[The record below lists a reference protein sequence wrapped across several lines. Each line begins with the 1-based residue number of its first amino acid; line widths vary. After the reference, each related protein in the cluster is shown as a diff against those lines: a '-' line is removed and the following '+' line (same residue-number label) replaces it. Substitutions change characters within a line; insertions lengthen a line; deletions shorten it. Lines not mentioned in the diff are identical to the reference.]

1 MARATESP
9 PNAMA
14 PPIDDAQA
22 VRETLPHAESSQL
35 SQSSQSS
42 RTLPSVPPRPR
53 RVAFAGTPA
62 DAVPALQA
70 LVQAGFDVPLV
81 VTGAPRR
88 RSRRGSDAPSP
99 VAAAAAEL
107 GLPSSH
113 DPGDLIAC
121 DPDCA
126 AVVAY
131 GQLISA
137 DLLASTP
144 MLNLHFSLLPR
155 WRGAA
160 PVERALLAGDE
171 ITGVC
176 LMALETTLDT
186 GPIYW
191 SHEIPISATDT
202 AAVLRNRLA
211 HEGAERLAASLHD
224 GLGPPSPQQ
233 GKPTYARKI
242 TQSDRE
248 IDWTRTAVQISRQVR
263 VGGAWTMLEGRRLII
278 RRATVVRSTHDAP
291 PGTLVDGAAVTGDE
305 SLLLD
310 EVQPAGRSAVRARD
324 WLNGARLP
332 PRTRLGPVC

>member
-1 MARATESP
+1 MAQ
-9 PNAMA
+9 
-14 PPIDDAQA
+14 PIDDAQA
-22 VRETLPHAESSQL
+22 VRETLPDSESSQL
-35 SQSSQSS
+35 S
-42 RTLPSVPPRPR
+42 RPLPSVPPRPR
-53 RVAFAGTPA
+53 RVAFVGTPA
-62 DAVPALQA
+62 DAVPALHA
-70 LVQAGFDVPLV
+70 LVHAGFDVPLV

-88 RSRRGSDAPSP
+88 RSRRGSDVPSP

-121 DPDCA
+121 DADCA

-191 SHEIPISATDT
+191 SHETPISATDT
-202 AAVLRNRLA
+202 AAVVRDRLA
-211 HEGAERLAASLHD
+211 HEGAVRLAASLHD
-224 GLGPPSPQQ
+224 GLGSPIPQQ
-233 GKPTYARKI
+233 GKPTYAHKI

-248 IDWTRTAVQISRQVR
+248 IDWTRTATHISRQIR

-291 PGTLVDGAAVTGDE
+291 PGTLVDDAAVTGDE
-305 SLLLD
+305 CLRLD
-310 EVQPAGRSAVRARD
+310 EVQPAGRSAIRARD

-332 PRTRLGPVC
+332 PRTRLGPAH